1 MDTLSGRMEIE
12 DCKRLIIAKEGVIMV
27 VPYKHEPFTDFSIP
41 ENKKAFEDALKL
53 VESYLGQDYP
63 LIIGGERIMTEDKIV
78 SINPANKTEV
88 IGRVSKANKELAEK
102 AMQVADKTFET
113 WRKTKPEMRAD
124 ILFKA
129 AAIVRRRKHEFSAL
143 LVKEAGKPW
152 KEADA
157 DTAEAIDFMEYYGRQ
172 MLKLKDGVPVESRP
186 FEHNRYF
193 YIPLGV
199 GVVISPWNF
208 PFAIMC
214 GTTVAALV
222 TGNTVVLKP
231 ASATPVVA
239 AKFVEVL
246 EEAGLPAGVLNY
258 VPGSGAEVGDYLVDH
273 PRTRFISFT
282 GSRDVGLRI
291 YERASKLN
299 EGQIWLK
306 RVIAEMG
313 GKDTIVVD
321 KEADLELAAQSIV
334 ASAFGFSGQKCSA
347 CSRAVVLE
355 DVYDQV
361 LNRVVE
367 LTNELVV
374 GDPAEQSTFMGPV
387 IDQSAYN
394 KIMEYIE
401 IGKKEGKLMAGGE
414 GDDSKG
420 FFIKP
425 TIFAD
430 VDPKARIMQE
440 EIFGP
445 VVAFA
450 KAKDFDHAI
459 EIANNTEYGLTG
471 AVISNNRANIEK
483 AREDFHVGN
492 LYFNRGC
499 TGAIVGY
506 QPFGGFNMSGTDSKA
521 GGPDYLLLHMQAKT
535 TSEML

>member
-1 MDTLSGRMEIE
+1 
-12 DCKRLIIAKEGVIMV
+12 MV
-27 VPYKHEPFTDFSIP
+27 QPYRHEPLTDFTV
-41 ENKKAFEDALKL
+41 EANREAFLAALKK
-53 VESYLGQDYP
+53 VESELGRDYP
-63 LIIGGERIMTEDKIV
+63 LVIGGERVMTEDKIT
-78 SINPANKTEV
+78 SINPANKVEV
-88 IGRVSKANKELAEK
+88 IGRVAKATKELAER
-102 AMQVADKTFET
+102 AMKTADEAFRT
-113 WRKTKPEMRAD
+113 WSRTSPEARAD
-124 ILFKA
+124 ILFRA
-129 AAIVRRRKHEFSAL
+129 AAIVRRRKHEFSAW

-152 KEADA
+152 READA

-172 MLKLKDGVPVESRP
+172 MLKLKDGIPVESRP
-186 FEHNRYF
+186 GETNRFF

-208 PFAIMC
+208 PFAIMA
-214 GTTVAALV
+214 GTTVASLV
-222 TGNTVVLKP
+222 TGNTVLLKP

-239 AKFVEVL
+239 YKFVEVL

-258 VPGSGAEVGDYLVDH
+258 IPGSGAEVGDYLVDH

-282 GSRDVGLRI
+282 GSRDVGIRI
-291 YERASKLN
+291 YERAAKVHP
-299 EGQIWLK
+299 GQIWLK

-313 GKDTIVVD
+313 GKDGIIVD

-334 ASAFGFSGQKCSA
+334 ASAFGYSGQKCSA
-347 CSRAVVLE
+347 CSRAIIVE

-367 LTNELVV
+367 LTKQLNV
-374 GDPAEQSTFMGPV
+374 GDPAEQATFMGPV
-387 IDQSAYN
+387 IDQGAYN

-401 IGKKEGKLMAGGE
+401 IGKQEGRLMTGGE

-420 FFIKP
+420 FFIQP
-425 TIFAD
+425 TVFAD
-430 VDPKARIMQE
+430 VDPNARIMQE

-450 KAKDFDHAI
+450 KARDFDHAL

-471 AVISNNRANIEK
+471 AVISRNRANLEK
-483 AREDFHVGN
+483 ARHEFHVGN

-521 GGPDYLLLHMQAKT
+521 GGPDYLILHMQAKT
-535 TSEML
+535 VSEMF

>member
-291 YERASKLN
+291 FERASKLN

>member
-1 MDTLSGRMEIE
+1 
-12 DCKRLIIAKEGVIMV
+12 MV
-27 VPYKHEPFTDFSIP
+27 QPYRHEPLTDFTV
-41 ENKKAFEDALKL
+41 EANREAFLAALKK
-53 VESYLGQDYP
+53 VESELGRDYP
-63 LIIGGERIMTEDKIV
+63 LVIGGERVMTEDKIT
-78 SINPANKTEV
+78 SINPANKAEV
-88 IGRVSKANKELAEK
+88 IGRVAKATKELAER
-102 AMQVADKTFET
+102 AMKTANEAFRT
-113 WRKTKPEMRAD
+113 WSRTSPEARAD
-124 ILFKA
+124 ILFRA
-129 AAIVRRRKHEFSAL
+129 AAIVRRRKHEFSAW

-152 KEADA
+152 READA

-172 MLKLKDGVPVESRP
+172 MLKLKDGIPVESRP
-186 FEHNRYF
+186 GETNRFF

-208 PFAIMC
+208 PFAIMA
-214 GTTVAALV
+214 GTTVASLV
-222 TGNTVVLKP
+222 TGNTVLLKP

-239 AKFVEVL
+239 YKFVEVL

-258 VPGSGAEVGDYLVDH
+258 IPGSGAEVGDYLVDH

-282 GSRDVGLRI
+282 GSRDVGIRI
-291 YERASKLN
+291 YERAAKVHP
-299 EGQIWLK
+299 GQIWLK

-313 GKDTIVVD
+313 GKDGIIVD

-334 ASAFGFSGQKCSA
+334 ASAFGYSGQKCSA
-347 CSRAVVLE
+347 CSRAIIVE

-367 LTNELVV
+367 LTKQLNV
-374 GDPAEQSTFMGPV
+374 GDPAEQATFMGPV
-387 IDQSAYN
+387 IDQGAYN

-401 IGKKEGKLMAGGE
+401 IGKQEGRLMTGGE

-420 FFIKP
+420 FFIQP
-425 TIFAD
+425 TVFAD
-430 VDPKARIMQE
+430 VDPNARIMQE

-450 KAKDFDHAI
+450 KARDFDHAL

-471 AVISNNRANIEK
+471 AVISRNRANLEK
-483 AREDFHVGN
+483 ARHEFHVGN

-506 QPFGGFNMSGTDSKA
+506 HPFGGFNMSGTDSKA
-521 GGPDYLLLHMQAKT
+521 GGPDYLILHMQAKT
-535 TSEML
+535 VSEMF

>member
-1 MDTLSGRMEIE
+1 
-12 DCKRLIIAKEGVIMV
+12 MV
-27 VPYKHEPFTDFSIP
+27 VPYKHEPFTDFSLE
-41 ENKKAFEDALKL
+41 ENSQALKEGL
-53 VESYLGQDYP
+53 NVVQSYLNKDYD
-63 LIIGGERIMTEDKIV
+63 LVIGGKRYSTQDKIV
-78 SINPANKTEV
+78 SVNPANKKEV
-88 IGRVSKANKELAEK
+88 IGTVSKATQEHAEQ
-102 AMQVADKTFET
+102 AMQIADATFET

-124 ILFKA
+124 ILFRA

-143 LVKEAGKPW
+143 LIKEVGKPW
-152 KEADA
+152 NEADA

-172 MLKLKDGVPVESRP
+172 MLQLKEGVPVESRP
-186 FEHNRYF
+186 IEYNRF
-193 YIPLGV
+193 NYIPLGV
-199 GVVISPWNF
+199 GIVISPWNF
-208 PFAIMC
+208 AFAIMA
-214 GTTVAALV
+214 GMTAAALV
-222 TGNTVVLKP
+222 SGNTVLLKP
-231 ASATPVVA
+231 ASATPVIA
-239 AKFVEVL
+239 AKFIEVL
-246 EEAGLPAGVLNY
+246 EEAGLPDGVVNY

-282 GSRDVGLRI
+282 GSRDVGVRI
-291 YERASKLN
+291 YERAAKVH

-321 KEADLELAAQSIV
+321 RSADLELAAQSIV

-347 CSRAVVLE
+347 CSRAVILE

-367 LTNELVV
+367 LTKNLSV
-374 GDPAEQSTFMGPV
+374 GETNDRAVFMGPV
-387 IDQSAYN
+387 IDQAAYD
-394 KIMEYIE
+394 KITSYIN
-401 IGKKEGKLMAGGE
+401 IGKQEGRLVAGGK

-420 FFIKP
+420 FFIEP
-425 TIFAD
+425 TVFAD
-430 VDPKARIMQE
+430 VDENARIMKE

-445 VVAFA
+445 VVAFC
-450 KAKDFDHAI
+450 KAKDFDHALK
-459 EIANNTEYGLTG
+459 IANNTDYGLTG
-471 AVISNNRANIEK
+471 AVLTNNREHIEK